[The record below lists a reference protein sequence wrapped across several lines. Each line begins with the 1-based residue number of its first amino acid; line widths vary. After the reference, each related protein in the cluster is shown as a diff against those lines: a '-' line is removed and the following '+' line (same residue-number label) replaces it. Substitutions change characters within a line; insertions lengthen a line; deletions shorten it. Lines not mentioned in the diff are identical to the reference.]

1 MAPEHPSPGMTLLPI
16 AGVGGAR
23 GHAQPAA
30 AGTSEGRMDRQGSGE
45 MGLVPSSARGEVWAS
60 HAWDPAL

>member
-1 MAPEHPSPGMTLLPI
+1 MTLLPI